1 MQEILNTLTNT
12 EMKRQLPNWLKKQ
25 LIMEFLLVKTYI
37 LKKSK
42 KRRKK
47 NRIEKL
53 PIMITIVR
61 KHIVRMVRMKI
72 VAMML

>member
-1 MQEILNTLTNT
+1 
-12 EMKRQLPNWLKKQ
+12 
-25 LIMEFLLVKTYI
+25 MEFLLVKTYI